1 MNYFIF
7 KDKSTIDF
15 DIIVNKL
22 PDIESPE
29 EEGEYI
35 KVPGRDGYLFQ
46 SDGCYSE
53 LNKKTEITLKNL
65 DKVNN
70 IKSWLTGEG
79 KLILSSEPDVFY
91 KARIKEKLNIK
102 RAKSVWEADINFI
115 CKSFGYIHT
124 GQDVITLEAETE
136 LYNQGTYK
144 SKPIIT
150 VYGTGDITLT
160 VNSKNIILTNITD
173 HITLNSEIEEAYRD
187 LLNMNNSMLGEFV
200 EFETGTNQIS
210 WTGNVIKIEVTP
222 NWRNR

>member
-7 KDKSTIDF
+7 KDKSTIDL

-53 LNKKTEITLKNL
+53 LNKKVETTLRNL
-65 DKVNN
+65 EKVNK

-102 RAKSVWEADINFI
+102 RSKSVWEADINFI
-115 CKSFGYIHT
+115 CKSFGYIHS
-124 GQDVITLEAETE
+124 GQDMITLETETE

-144 SKPIIT
+144 SQPIIT

-160 VNSKNIILTNITD
+160 VNSKNVILTNITD

-187 LLNMNNSMLGEFV
+187 LLNMNNSMLGEFT
-200 EFETGTNQIS
+200 EFETGTNEIS
-210 WTGNVIKIEVTP
+210 WAGNVTKIEVTP